1 MDVVAGCRRQCQEIA
16 ETGDRVLTTETIVL
30 GAGIVGVCVALHL
43 QERGHQVLL
52 IDRNEPGEG
61 ASFGNAG
68 LIERSSVL
76 PYAIPRD
83 LPTLLKYASNRSAA
97 VRYDPVFLG
106 RIVPWLMRYW
116 NASQPRRLKEISREL
131 LPLLEVCLDEHD
143 RLVRSAG
150 LTHLLQ
156 RKGWIEVVRSEHMLA
171 EAAGRSA
178 ELGKHYGLKSDVLD
192 RQRLIALEPS
202 LRAAAVGGIHWRD
215 PFTITDPGALTKGYA
230 AYFKRSGGSV
240 LHETIESIASVSGG
254 FQVVTSSARH
264 SAQNVVVALGAN
276 SASLLAALG
285 YRVPLVGKRGY
296 HLHFR
301 PPAGC
306 VLNHAVLDE
315 EVGYVLAP
323 MTAGIR
329 LTTGVELA
337 SPSAPI
343 NRIQLD
349 RAMHSAAQLFPLGAP
364 VEGTPWLGLRPATPD
379 MKPVIGP
386 APNHGGLWLAFGHAH
401 HGLTLG
407 PATGRL
413 LAEMMSGETPFADP
427 APFDLRRL
435 L

>member
-1 MDVVAGCRRQCQEIA
+1 MA
-16 ETGDRVLTTETIVL
+16 ETGDGFLTTETIVL

-43 QERGHQVLL
+43 QERGHLVMI
-52 IDRNEPGEG
+52 IDRNGPGEG

-76 PYAIPRD
+76 PYAIPRHV
-83 LPTLLKYASNRSAA
+83 PTLLKYASNRSAA
-97 VRYDPVFLG
+97 VHYDPAFLA
-106 RIVPWLMRYW
+106 RIVPWLIQYW
-116 NASQPRRLKEISREL
+116 SASHPRRLMKISREL

-143 RLVRSAG
+143 RLVQRARLS
-150 LTHLLQ
+150 HLLQ
-156 RKGWIEVVRSEHMLA
+156 RKGWIEVVRSEGALA
-171 EAAGRSA
+171 EAARRSA
-178 ELGKHYGLKSDVLD
+178 KLDKDYGLKSDVLD
-192 RQRLIALEPS
+192 RERLTALEPS
-202 LRAAAVGGIHWRD
+202 LKAAAVGGIHWRD
-215 PFTITDPGALTKGYA
+215 PFTVTDPGALTKGYA
-230 AYFKRSGGSV
+230 AHFRRSGGSV
-240 LHETIESIASVSGG
+240 MRETVKSMVFVSGG
-254 FQVVTSSARH
+254 WEVVTDYARH
-264 SAQNVVVALGAN
+264 CARNVVVALGAS
-276 SASLLAALG
+276 SASLLAAQG

-301 PPAGC
+301 SPVGE

-323 MTAGIR
+323 MTTGIR

-337 SPSAPI
+337 SPLAPI
-343 NRIQLD
+343 NQIQLN
-349 RAMHSAAQLFPLGAP
+349 RARHSATEIFSLGDP
-364 VEGTPWLGLRPATPD
+364 VETKPWLGLRPATPD

-386 APNHGGLWLAFGHAH
+386 APNHKGLWLAFGHAH

-427 APFDLRRL
+427 MPFDLRRL